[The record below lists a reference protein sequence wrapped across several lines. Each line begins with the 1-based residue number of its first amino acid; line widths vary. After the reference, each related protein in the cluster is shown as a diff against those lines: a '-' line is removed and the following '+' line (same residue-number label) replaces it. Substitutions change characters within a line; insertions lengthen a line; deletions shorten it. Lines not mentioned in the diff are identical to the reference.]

1 MILCNKTYHR
11 HILKIQYVL
20 DKWSLHGSEK
30 NGSIYRMFHSSDF
43 WETGQLRLKKR
54 KSEKRNEKTSFTS
67 LIPDILLISETKFDG
82 IFPSS
87 QFVISGYSNIYQLDG
102 NDKGEGIMFSV
113 KDNLITFPVSGF
125 CSSKKQIFCVE
136 LTLRKQKWLIFC
148 CYNPYK
154 HLIKDRWPHFKN
166 VIDFYS
172 ESYENV
178 ILIGDFNAEIVIST

>member
-1 MILCNKTYHR
+1 
-11 HILKIQYVL
+11 
-20 DKWSLHGSEK
+20 
-30 NGSIYRMFHSSDF
+30 MFHSSDF
-43 WETGQLRLKKR
+43 WENGSITIKKNEEWKKER
-54 KSEKRNEKTSFTS
+54 KDQFHKSDTRYSFNKW
-67 LIPDILLISETKFDG
+67 TKFDG

-102 NDKGEGIMFSV
+102 NDKGEGIMFFV
-113 KDNLITFPVSGF
+113 KDNLIAFPVSGF

-154 HLIKDRWPHFKN
+154 HLIKDRWPQIKN

-172 ESYENV
+172 EFYENV